1 MRGVNRALVG
11 AQQPPLAQRG
21 DPMDSG
27 QQAVRV
33 IPSGAGRF
41 LVDGP
46 VLISLAADG
55 PVSGPAVSDDR
66 RPWLDVLGD
75 ERAQRVTAGVIERRH
90 PAAADALRLANLHG
104 DPGED
109 LLAALPPAPQT
120 GLLAA
125 DVGLIDLDRA
135 GQPVTAR
142 PHQR

>member
-90 PAAADALRLANLHG
+90 PAAADALGSRTSTAIPVRTFLPRCRPPRK
-104 DPGED
+104 PGSS
-109 LLAALPPAPQT
+109 PPM
-120 GLLAA
+120 
-125 DVGLIDLDRA
+125 
-135 GQPVTAR
+135 
-142 PHQR
+142 